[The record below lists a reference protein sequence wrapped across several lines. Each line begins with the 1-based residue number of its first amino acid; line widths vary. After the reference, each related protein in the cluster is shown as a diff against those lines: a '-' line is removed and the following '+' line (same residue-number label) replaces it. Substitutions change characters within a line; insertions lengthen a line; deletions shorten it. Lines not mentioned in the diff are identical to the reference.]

1 MMRDQLD
8 GLFAREVLDVKP
20 QHEHTGKILVN
31 LALQPRV
38 IVRRMTQAQ
47 PAQCRQPFVIILD
60 DVDLAEGDN
69 TLEVGRER
77 LGMNFILGD
86 DAE

>member
-8 GLFAREVLDVKP
+8 GLFASEVLDVKT
-20 QHEHTGKILVN
+20 QHEHTGKVLVN

-69 TLEVGRER
+69 TPEVGCER
-77 LGMNFILGD
+77 LGMNFILCN

>member
-1 MMRDQLD
+1 MMLDQLD
-8 GLFAREVLDVKP
+8 GLLASEVLDVKT

-47 PAQCRQPFVIILD
+47 PA
-60 DVDLAEGDN
+60 
-69 TLEVGRER
+69 
-77 LGMNFILGD
+77 
-86 DAE
+86 